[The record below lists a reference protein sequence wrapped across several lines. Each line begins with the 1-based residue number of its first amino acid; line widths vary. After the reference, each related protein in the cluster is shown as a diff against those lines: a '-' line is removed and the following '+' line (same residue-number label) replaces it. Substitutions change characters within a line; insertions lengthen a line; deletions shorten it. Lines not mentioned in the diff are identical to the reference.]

1 MKNRFFIP
9 CEHIQGGN
17 VFFPK
22 HVSYQLDKV
31 LRMTVGDQVIIFDG
45 SGMEYS
51 VSMEQ
56 INRSKCVGRV
66 LDNSM
71 VDREASLNIH
81 LYQALIKPDRYEYVL
96 QKGVEIG
103 VSSFTPFICTRSEMR
118 EISSNRVRRWES
130 IITES
135 AEQSGRAR
143 VPALNDILTFSEAL
157 EEASGMILIPWED
170 EQQLGI
176 KDVFKTI
183 VPKDIS
189 EVSIFIGPVGGF
201 TVNEIEEAKEKS
213 SVSVSLGNRILRS
226 ETAGIVASAVILY
239 EFGDMNISYER
250 TVENR

>member
-9 CEHIQGGN
+9 CEHIQEGN

-143 VPALNDILTFSEAL
+143 VPVLNDILTFSEAL
-157 EEASGMILIPWED
+157 GEASGMILIPWED

-183 VPKDIS
+183 SPEDIS

-250 TVENR
+250 AGENW

>member
-9 CEHIQGGN
+9 CEHIQEGN

-143 VPALNDILTFSEAL
+143 VPVLNDILTFSEAL
-157 EEASGMILIPWED
+157 GEASGMILIPWED

-183 VPKDIS
+183 SPEDIS

>member
-103 VSSFTPFICTRSEMR
+103 VSSFTPFICARSEMR

-143 VPALNDILTFSEAL
+143 VPVLNDILTFSEAL
-157 EEASGMILIPWED
+157 GEASGMILIPWED

-183 VPKDIS
+183 SPEDIS

-239 EFGDMNISYER
+239 EFGDMNISYEG
-250 TVENR
+250 TVENW

>member
-9 CEHIQGGN
+9 CEHIQGGY

-143 VPALNDILTFSEAL
+143 VPVLNDILTFSEAL
-157 EEASGMILIPWED
+157 GEASGMILIPWED

-176 KDVFKTI
+176 KDVFKTTS
-183 VPKDIS
+183 PEDIS

>member
-143 VPALNDILTFSEAL
+143 VPVLNDILTFSEAL
-157 EEASGMILIPWED
+157 GEASGMILIPWED

-183 VPKDIS
+183 SPEDIS

>member
-9 CEHIQGGN
+9 CEHIQEGN

-135 AEQSGRAR
+135 TEQSGRAR

-157 EEASGMILIPWED
+157 GEASGMILIPWED

-183 VPKDIS
+183 SPEDIS

-201 TVNEIEEAKEKS
+201 TVNEIDEAKEKS

>member
-9 CEHIQGGN
+9 CEHIQEGN

-143 VPALNDILTFSEAL
+143 VPVLNDILTFSEAL
-157 EEASGMILIPWED
+157 GEASGMILIPWED

-183 VPKDIS
+183 SPEDIS

-239 EFGDMNISYER
+239 EFGDMNISNER
-250 TVENR
+250 AG

>member
-143 VPALNDILTFSEAL
+143 VPVLNDILTFSEAL
-157 EEASGMILIPWED
+157 GEASGMILIPWED

-183 VPKDIS
+183 SPEDIS

-239 EFGDMNISYER
+239 EFGDMNISYEG
-250 TVENR
+250 TVENW

>member
-103 VSSFTPFICTRSEMR
+103 VSSFTPFICARSEMR

-143 VPALNDILTFSEAL
+143 VPVLNDILTFS
-157 EEASGMILIPWED
+157 
-170 EQQLGI
+170 
-176 KDVFKTI
+176 
-183 VPKDIS
+183 
-189 EVSIFIGPVGGF
+189 
-201 TVNEIEEAKEKS
+201 N
-213 SVSVSLGNRILRS
+213 
-226 ETAGIVASAVILY
+226 
-239 EFGDMNISYER
+239 
-250 TVENR
+250 